1 LILIRGASWRDLIRT
16 MSAPQQAAS
25 PHRDP
30 TLAHR
35 IFLAVTW
42 IPDCCASASL
52 RVRWCCS
59 PCVAVS
65 QESSRWRW
73 FSELSKWPCEE
84 AMSPSAP
91 ICQSWKPLIRPLS
104 SGTQRG
110 HPAQAPRPW
119 PHIRERDH
127 EGL

>member
-1 LILIRGASWRDLIRT
+1 

-52 RVRWCCS
+52 CFMIAFPDMRVVMDEVLARGDRAEYDWTLIGTNSGPGGTGQRCLPALADWS
-59 PCVAVS
+59 GWTHSLLAGPLR
-65 QESSRWRW
+65 QLRKPSSTRA
-73 FSELSKWPCEE
+73 L
-84 AMSPSAP
+84 
-91 ICQSWKPLIRPLS
+91 L
-104 SGTQRG
+104 TYG
-110 HPAQAPRPW
+110 HAR
-119 PHIRERDH
+119 
-127 EGL
+127 